1 MVFSVSGRSPALWIL
16 LGCVLSSCGQKLPG
30 ELKAPKKEMAAA
42 RASKERRALNHI
54 TAVLRE
60 LVAAPS
66 AGTTAAAR
74 AAHILTKLQS
84 VPIADLPE
92 SLQAPWQEMTA
103 VLAAAAS
110 AGDSSSSVP
119 AVLRQR
125 GEAAAAALNT
135 ALAAEGLTDFR
146 F

>member
-1 MVFSVSGRSPALWIL
+1 MFARNPALCIL
-16 LGCVLSSCGQKLPG
+16 LGCLLSSCGKKSPG

-60 LVAAPS
+60 LAAAPS

-92 SLQAPWQEMTA
+92 SIQSPWQEMTA
-103 VLAAAAS
+103 VLAAAAA